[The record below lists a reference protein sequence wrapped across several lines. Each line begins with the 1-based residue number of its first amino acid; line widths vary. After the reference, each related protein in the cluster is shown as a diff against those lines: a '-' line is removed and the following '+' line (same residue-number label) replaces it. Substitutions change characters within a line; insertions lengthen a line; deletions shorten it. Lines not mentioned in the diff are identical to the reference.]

1 MAELEPIGEFDDST
15 SYSDNIDISIL
26 NEPGTRHWINIFSAS
41 PVPLLILDR
50 NLHIVWLNERFPSL
64 FTIKSDFVGL
74 RFDRYFFNSQTNRH
88 HLDGLLHAISS
99 PRMSYFWQGKIEKKN
114 LDGVSVVLNLI
125 VLPIFRNMEAI
136 REPIAYACILDNISE
151 EYKQILKITFL
162 SLLEASRLKDNDTG
176 NHIRRVN
183 RYSQFIASRLKN
195 NRKYEEVDT
204 GFIEDIGFLASMHDV
219 GKIGTPDDILGKPG
233 KLDDRQWEV
242 MREHTINGAFIL
254 ATYPNPMAKEIALHH
269 HEKWNGRGYPYGIE
283 GEMIPLSARIV
294 AVCDVYDALR
304 MKRSYKDAI
313 GHEESCELIVAAR
326 GEHFDPEIVDL
337 FADNASEF
345 GCMFDEMKD

>member
-1 MAELEPIGEFDDST
+1 
-15 SYSDNIDISIL
+15 
-26 NEPGTRHWINIFSAS
+26 
-41 PVPLLILDR
+41 
-50 NLHIVWLNERFPSL
+50 
-64 FTIKSDFVGL
+64 
-74 RFDRYFFNSQTNRH
+74 
-88 HLDGLLHAISS
+88 
-99 PRMSYFWQGKIEKKN
+99 MSYFWQGKVEKKN

-125 VLPIFRNMEAI
+125 ILPIFKNMEAI

-176 NHIRRVN
+176 NHIQRVN
-183 RYSQFIASRLKN
+183 RYSQFIASCLRN
-195 NRKYEEVDT
+195 NSRYEEVDT

-233 KLDDRQWEV
+233 SLDNRQWEV

-269 HEKWNGRGYPYGIE
+269 HEKWDGKGYPYGID

-294 AVCDVYDALR
+294 AISDVYDALR
-304 MKRSYKDAI
+304 MKRSYKNAFSHLDSMDLI
-313 GHEESCELIVAAR
+313 IESK
-326 GEHFDPEIVDL
+326 GGHFDPDLVDV
-337 FADNASEF
+337 FVANAREF
-345 GCMFDEMKD
+345 ERMFDEMKD